1 MEDTKCP
8 KEVKYNAVALVK
20 NILQW
25 NIKSVGDH
33 FRSSELRVEIGKL
46 DQDLELV
53 QQMNE
58 LLECR

>member
-1 MEDTKCP
+1 MEETKCP
-8 KEVKYNAVALVK
+8 KEVKYNAVSLVK

-25 NIKSVGDH
+25 NIKSIGDY